1 MANISKINLNGTEYN
16 VHDANAVLFTP
27 QTLTDAQKQ
36 QARENIGAGTG
47 GGSSDAVLYTP
58 QTLTTSQQAQAR
70 ENIGAE
76 AQSNKVTSLSSSSTD
91 TQYPSAKAVWDEV
104 GVVEEVLDEILGTGE
119 LPTQKKLEI
128 VAASGTT
135 LSASADK
142 YYKFSADVDTLAV
155 TLNHSSSTYI
165 QTIVFGFTAGTTPA
179 VTFVP
184 AVSGE
189 SIYYADGFA
198 IEAGKTYEINAL
210 WNGATWMIASVT
222 LILPTP

>member
-1 MANISKINLNGTEYN
+1 MGTTMQKIQAIADSKDAIKDAIEEQGVTVGDAKLSEYPSKIR
-16 VHDANAVLFTP
+16 AI
-27 QTLTDAQKQ
+27 Q
-36 QARENIGAGTG
+36 G
-47 GGSSDAVLYTP
+47 GGTSDAVLYTP
-58 QTLTTSQQAQAR
+58 QTLTSSQQAQAR

-104 GVVEEVLDEILGTGE
+104 GVVEEVLDEVLGTGE
-119 LPTQKKLEI
+119 LPTQKKSEI

-179 VTFVP
+179 VTFAP

-198 IEAGKTYEINAL
+198 IEAGKTYEVNAL
-210 WNGATWMIASVT
+210 WNGTNWMVALLNIVVS
-222 LILPTP
+222 